1 MLSGAILMPRE
12 GAEKKRGSEELKP
25 AWLLVNHL
33 NFPQAVKER
42 LLRQGRAVARGQQ

>member
-1 MLSGAILMPRE
+1 MAMFLPVVEDTGL
-12 GAEKKRGSEELKP
+12 KRGSEELKP

-42 LLRQGRAVARGQQ
+42 LLRLGRAVARGQQ